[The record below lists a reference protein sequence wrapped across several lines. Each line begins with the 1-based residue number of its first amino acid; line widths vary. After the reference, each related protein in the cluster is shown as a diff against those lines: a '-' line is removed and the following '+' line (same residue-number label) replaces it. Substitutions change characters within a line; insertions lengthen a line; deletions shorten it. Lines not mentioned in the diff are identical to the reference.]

1 MCNCERTKVEG
12 EKLKVKPNKPARPIC
27 LEIESARI
35 ELFKTIGYLADKY
48 HLPFF
53 LMEDMFREA
62 AQRVSQLAESERK
75 VALERYEV
83 QLKEGEWE
91 K

>member
-1 MCNCERTKVEG
+1 MCNCERTKIEG
-12 EKLKVKPNKPARPIC
+12 KKLEVKPNKPTRPIC

-48 HLPFF
+48 HLPCF

-62 AQRVSQLAESERK
+62 AQRVSQIAESERK
-75 VALERYEV
+75 AALERYEE

-91 K
+91 